1 MPKGFSN
8 FEVEQPEALY
18 EMFTCT
24 KSTIL
29 PFFLNG
35 KVTSAMKLK
44 HDYAYIFDKSILIC
58 LFVTWEK

>member
-8 FEVEQPEALY
+8 LEVEQPGDLY
-18 EMFTCT
+18 EMFSCT

-29 PFFLNG
+29 FFFNG

-44 HDYAYIFDKSILIC
+44 HDYVYIFIKIILIC
-58 LFVTWEK
+58 LSVT